1 MKQLL
6 LLFTFLMGTCLS
18 TWGENM
24 KLVQSAGD
32 STRMDTV
39 VVSTLQDSDDDSDES
54 GMTSVTASHFYDD
67 DDDWE
72 VSKNTVGLVA
82 IIICCGLPFFVVSL
96 ALWFRYKNRQ
106 AKYKLAAEALA
117 AGQSIPQELFKD
129 PKAQNDQTLSKG
141 IKNIFLGIGLGVFL
155 WTLTGNGGLAAI
167 GFLIF
172 CMGLGQVLIAY
183 ATAPRPSHN
192 TDPNP
197 RMKQDEDGSRS
208 IKAGPV
214 EITRNDKT
222 GEKYIK
228 ISHTD
233 TSNDEKE

>member
-6 LLFTFLMGTCLS
+6 LLFAFLWGTCPGI
-18 TWGENM
+18 WGENM

-39 VVSTLQDSDDDSDES
+39 VTSTLQDSDDDDDES
-54 GMTSVTASHFYDD
+54 EMTSVTASHFYDD

-72 VSKNTVGLVA
+72 VSKNTVGLVG

-129 PKAQNDQTLSKG
+129 PKTQNEQALTKG
-141 IKNIFLGIGLGVFL
+141 IKNIFLGIGLGVLF
-155 WTLTGNGGLAAI
+155 WMLTENSGLAAI